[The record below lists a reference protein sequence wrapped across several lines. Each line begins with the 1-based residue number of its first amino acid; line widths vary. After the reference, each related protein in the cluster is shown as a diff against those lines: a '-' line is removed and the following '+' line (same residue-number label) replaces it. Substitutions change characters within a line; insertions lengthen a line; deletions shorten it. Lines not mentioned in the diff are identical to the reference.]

1 MYNETGEGESKMN
14 MLSDFASTAVQKRI
28 LITIYRH
35 PGITRSELA
44 AIAGISEKSAI
55 RYVGD
60 FLNRRV
66 LVVSETRSSSIG
78 RSSELLTLNPELFT
92 VLALDIG
99 GYSVK
104 AGLVDLSGRV
114 IEKKICLRNDM
125 IGANIPITEQ
135 IGNMLAE
142 VIKKGRRRPIG
153 LGIGIS
159 GMVDRKNGKILYS
172 PNFPGIRNVDVAE
185 SFGEKL
191 GIPVC
196 LDTSARCLALA
207 ETRYGGH
214 ENADNMI
221 YISAGHSISAGII
234 ADGSIFRGAGD
245 AAGEIGHTK
254 CTDSDERCTCGS
266 TGCLELYA
274 SMPMIISAVREHL
287 RGDYIYS
294 PIIDLVGDLKEL
306 TVEKVRQAFDL
317 HDRFVTEAMS
327 EAGKKLG
334 SAVAYYVGAF
344 NPRLVVFGGSL
355 TEFFP
360 FVIEEA
366 IREIKRTVLPAA
378 LIKTQLTYTK
388 LDSNDAAIKGAALQ
402 VQNEYFA
409 FS

>member
-1 MYNETGEGESKMN
+1 MN
-14 MLSDFASTAVQKRI
+14 ILSDYASTAVQKRI
-28 LITIYRH
+28 LVTVYRH

-60 FLNRRV
+60 FLNRRI
-66 LVVSETRSSSIG
+66 LVVSETRSSTIG
-78 RSSELLTLNPELFT
+78 RSSELLILNPELFT

-114 IEKKICLRNDM
+114 IEKKIRLRNDM
-125 IGANIPITEQ
+125 IASNIPITEQ
-135 IGNMLAE
+135 LRNMLTD
-142 VIKKGRRRPIG
+142 VIKNGGRKPIG

-172 PNFPGIRNVDVAE
+172 PNFPGIRNVDVYE
-185 SFGEKL
+185 SFGEQF

-214 ENADNMI
+214 ENAEDMI

-234 ADGSIFRGAGD
+234 TEGLIFRGAGD

-274 SMPMIISAVREHL
+274 SVPMIIRAVREQL
-287 RGDYIYS
+287 RSHYIYS
-294 PIIDLVGDLKEL
+294 PIIDLMGDSKEL

-327 EAGKKLG
+327 KAGKMLG
-334 SAVAYYVGAF
+334 TAVASYIGAF

-366 IREIKRTVLPAA
+366 MREIKRTVLPAA
-378 LIKTQLTYTK
+378 LVKTELAYTK